1 MKLKILFTVGCLT
14 LAMLNVSYA
23 QALKKVN
30 EFSLM
35 ATTGKQ
41 FSFNDHSDAKG
52 YIVVFTSNN
61 CPFAKLYPKRLIA
74 LENKYSQQQVELVA
88 IRSTDTTIML
98 NDCFEKM
105 QQLALQEEFNFP
117 FLADNNQEVAQN
129 FGAQKTPHAFVIW
142 KENNEWIVKYTG
154 AIDDNGAEPEKVK
167 HAYIEE
173 AVDAL
178 LNDKE
183 VKVKST
189 KSVGCAI
196 HFRNIANN

>member
-1 MKLKILFTVGCLT
+1 MKSKIIIATGFLCLLMT
-14 LAMLNVSYA
+14 KISNA
-23 QALKKVN
+23 QAFKKVN

-35 ATTGKQ
+35 STSGKQ
-41 FSFNDHSDAKG
+41 FSFNDHPETKG

-61 CPFAKLYPKRLIA
+61 CPFAKLYPQRLIA
-74 LENKYSQQQVELVA
+74 LENKYSKQQVELVA

-105 QQLALQEEFNFP
+105 QQLAIQEEFNFP
-117 FLADNNQEVAQN
+117 FLADNSQEVAQN
-129 FGAQKTPHAFVIW
+129 FGAQKTPHAFVIR

-154 AIDDNGAEPEKVK
+154 AIDDNGAEPDKVK

-178 LNDKE
+178 LNNKE